1 MNELKLWE
9 DYGSIDDA
17 TKIETLKGIN
27 KEKDIEIW
35 ELREEIA
42 KL

>member
-1 MNELKLWE
+1 MSELKLRE

-27 KEKDIEIW
+27 REKELEI
-35 ELREEIA
+35 
-42 KL
+42 